1 MKRSVLDYN
10 VHDIN
15 NNNMFRLVVVND
27 DTRTTLMEYS
37 RKWSMLSLVH
47 IVQEILGR
55 TFWNY

>member
-10 VHDIN
+10 VHNIN
-15 NNNMFRLVVVND
+15 NNKFRLVVVND